1 VPNSRATWGLAA
13 RLARRELRGGLS
25 GFWIFLGCLVLGVAA
40 IATVNSLASGV
51 QSSLREDGQAILGG
65 DLSLRL
71 VFLPADEDQQATMA
85 SLGDV
90 SEIIETR
97 AMARTVD
104 GDDSSLVELKAV
116 DNAYPLYG
124 TMALTP
130 SMPLDDALAQQD
142 GVWGAVIDDTI
153 LTRLNLGVGDR
164 LRLGEIEIDIRATID
179 DEPDRASAGAF
190 VLGPRLMVA
199 RAAVEDAGL
208 LQPGSLAY
216 WNYRLRLPPDAD
228 VSAAIA
234 ELRTTHPEAGWSIT
248 DFGDAAPQLQTMI
261 DRLALFLTL
270 VGLTALLVGGVGV
283 GNAVR
288 AFVET
293 RIATIATLKCLG
305 AEGRLIFDIYL
316 IQVLVLAGVGILLG
330 VIIGAAAPVL
340 VGDLVSELLP
350 ISVRIGVYPSALAL
364 AACFGLLTTLVFSLW
379 PLAKAREIPAA
390 SLFRNLIAPSTG
402 WPRLSYVVASIIA
415 TVALAALAIA
425 TADRPDF
432 AAWFVAGAIFAV
444 LAFRLVAWVIVRIVR
459 ALPRPRRMGVRLAT
473 SNLTRPGAPTAN
485 LVLSL
490 GLGLTVLV
498 AIALIEGN
506 MSRQVQDQ
514 IPEQAPSFFFID
526 VQPDQRAPF
535 ETLARESG
543 STQVVE
549 VPALRGRIVA
559 ANGVP
564 AAEALL
570 DPEQSWLIEGDRG
583 VSYATAPSD
592 RYTITEGEWWPA
604 DYAGPPLISI
614 YQNIARGFGIGV
626 GDILTVNVLGR
637 DIEAEIANVRD
648 IDWSTINVNF
658 TMVFSPE
665 PLINAPHTLIAT
677 VRIPPEQEAALQQAV
692 GQAFPNITAV
702 RVADALDTVND
713 VLMQIGTA
721 VRAVAAVTLVA
732 GTLVLGGAIAA
743 GHRRRVY
750 DAVVLKVLGATR
762 GNIIRAFLI
771 EYGLLGL
778 VAAAIASLIG
788 TIAAWAVLTGVM
800 RVEEWVFL
808 PVALTATALIS
819 LGITLILGLA
829 GTWLALR
836 RKAAPLLRNE

>member
-1 VPNSRATWGLAA
+1 MADSRATWGLAA
-13 RLARRELRGGLS
+13 RLARRELRGGLQ

-51 QSSLREDGQAILGG
+51 QTSLRDDGRAILGG

-71 VFLPADEDQQATMA
+71 VFLSADEDQRATLDG
-85 SLGDV
+85 LGAV
-90 SEIIETR
+90 SEIVETR
-97 AMARTVD
+97 AMARTID

-116 DNAYPLYG
+116 DDAYPLYG
-124 TMALTP
+124 TMALAP
-130 SMPLDDALAQQD
+130 DIPLDAALAQID
-142 GVWGAVIDDTI
+142 GVWGTVLDDTI
-153 LTRLNLGVGDR
+153 LTRLDLAVGDQ
-164 LRLGEIEIDIRATID
+164 LRLGEIEFQIRAAIE

-199 RAAVEDAGL
+199 RAALDDAGL

-228 VSAAIA
+228 VSAAMA
-234 ELRTTHPEAGWSIT
+234 DLRAAHPEAGWSIT
-248 DFGDAAPQLQTMI
+248 EFSDAAPQLQTMI

-270 VGLTALLVGGVGV
+270 VGLTALLVGGVGI

-316 IQVLVLAGVGILLG
+316 IQILVLSGLGIVLG
-330 VIIGAAAPVL
+330 LILGALTPVL
-340 VGDLVSELLP
+340 VGGLVSELLP
-350 ISVRIGVYPSALAL
+350 ISVSIGIYPSALAL
-364 AACFGLLTTLVFSLW
+364 AAGFGLLTTLVFSLW
-379 PLAKAREIPAA
+379 PLAKARDIPAA
-390 SLFRNLIAPSTG
+390 SLFRNLIAPTTG
-402 WPRLSYVVASIIA
+402 WPRASYVIASVIA
-415 TVALAALAIA
+415 TVALAAMAIM

-432 AAWFVAGAIFAV
+432 AAWFVAGAIIAV
-444 LAFRLVAWVIVRIVR
+444 LAFRLVALAIVWIVRMM
-459 ALPRPRRMGVRLAT
+459 PRSRRMGVRLAT

-514 IPEQAPSFFFID
+514 IPDEAPSFFFID
-526 VQPDQRAPF
+526 VQPDQREPF
-535 ETLARESG
+535 EALALQEG
-543 STQVVE
+543 SSQVVE

-583 VSYATAPSD
+583 VSYATESSD
-592 RYTITEGEWWPA
+592 RYTIVEGEWWPA
-604 DYAGPPLISI
+604 DYSGPPLISI
-614 YQNIARGFGIGV
+614 YEDIARGFGLTV
-626 GDILTVNVLGR
+626 GDTLTVNVLGR

-665 PLINAPHTLIAT
+665 PLVNAPHTLIAT
-677 VRIPPEQEAALQQAV
+677 VRIPPEHEAGLQRAV
-692 GQAFPNITAV
+692 GDAFPNITAV

-713 VLMQIGTA
+713 VLLQIGTA

-762 GNIIRAFLI
+762 GNIIRAFLV

-778 VAAAIASLIG
+778 VAAAIAGLIG
-788 TIAAWAVLTGVM
+788 TIAAWAVLTEVMGVD
-800 RVEEWVFL
+800 EWIFL
-808 PVALTATALIS
+808 PVSLTATAVVS
-819 LGITLILGLA
+819 LAITLLLGLA